1 MPPTLPRCMTT
12 PLDIPFLTS
21 NPQASPPISRTEQT
35 NTCLQGLSTRRAGA
49 HSQPQRHRASRP
61 PARHETRPLSCTET
75 PYSERQTC
83 VLTQVRRYTQKAP
96 RQSSIVK
103 ELSRKPITRSFAS
116 ASVEAEG
123 SSPCHSNYSVATES
137 SCDLTLLWGVSDLFQ
152 KHFINLAR

>member
-1 MPPTLPRCMTT
+1 MTPALPRCMTT

-35 NTCLQGLSTRRAGA
+35 NTCLQGLYQKSGCTLSPLNPKGT
-49 HSQPQRHRASRP
+49 RASRP

-75 PYSERQTC
+75 PYPERQTC

-103 ELSRKPITRSFAS
+103 ELSRKPITRSLLQHRWRLRGLLH
-116 ASVEAEG
+116 VIL
-123 SSPCHSNYSVATES
+123 T
-137 SCDLTLLWGVSDLFQ
+137 TLLPQRAAVISPSSGV
-152 KHFINLAR
+152 